1 MNDFATKNYN
11 SFPALAPLPKNG
23 ILRKI
28 KYVAFAAL
36 CMATLCGVLATTA
49 EVGVHL
55 QMARVYNHS
64 K

>member
-11 SFPALAPLPKNG
+11 SFPALAPLPKNTL
-23 ILRKI
+23 LRKI
-28 KYVAFAAL
+28 KYAAFAAL

-55 QMARVYNHS
+55 QMARISQGH
-64 K
+64 